1 MKNLSRCR
9 AAREAAE
16 AAVREGDTWGALEA
30 VIEAVAIPRCKR
42 DGFELTV
49 LLTPKAEL
57 PGDNLLVPDIVLFL
71 MCKPINVHKP
81 ACS

>member
-1 MKNLSRCR
+1 MGYGGGGSGGAGKR
-9 AAREAAE
+9 
-16 AAVREGDTWGALEA
+16 DTWGALEA
-30 VIEAVAIPRCKR
+30 AIEAVAIPRCKR

-49 LLTPKAEL
+49 LLTPKTEL